1 MLNILSPDLRVF
13 RALETSLPLL
23 RRFQDLRSTEEI
35 ESHLPKSLSVNN
47 LFLSAQNSM
56 LFPGGG
62 YGAVP
67 LMGSVRRVLEARGAV
82 HSQTREGT
90 SKAVPEKAWGWS
102 QTHVGAI
109 GV

>member
-1 MLNILSPDLRVF
+1 M
-13 RALETSLPLL
+13 SLVAA
-23 RRFQDLRSTEEI
+23 
-35 ESHLPKSLSVNN
+35 KSLLTKSHKDVDMTILPRSSSCNSSIKLLGDLEPIVIN
-47 LFLSAQNSM
+47 LFLSAQDGM

-82 HSQTREGT
+82 HSKAREGT
-90 SKAVPEKAWGWS
+90 SKAVPKKAWGWS